1 MAGKVV
7 IRAMFAEETTPF
19 AQCVSKSAQ
28 DAVLQGHKK
37 LLKLEHTWRAICYML
52 YKAHSIHHKH
62 YTWCDIQNQQKD
74 KDYQLPLTRP

>member
-52 YKAHSIHHKH
+52 YKAHSIYHKH
-62 YTWCDIQNQQKD
+62 YTCAIFRTSRKTKTIN
-74 KDYQLPLTRP
+74 YH